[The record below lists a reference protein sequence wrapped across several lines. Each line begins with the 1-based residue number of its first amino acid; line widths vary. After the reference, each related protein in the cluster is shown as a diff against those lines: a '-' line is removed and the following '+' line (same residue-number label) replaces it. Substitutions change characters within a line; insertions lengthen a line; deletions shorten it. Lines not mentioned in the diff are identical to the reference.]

1 MNIGPRLIKAGIVLA
16 DPNTGNVLKVIA
28 LQYNPETLTRSLK
41 AQIASTGSE
50 HQVTATRYTG
60 AAVETM
66 KVDAQIDATD
76 QLAASDPTAISLG
89 IHPQLAV
96 LETLVY
102 PASATLTAN
111 NAMASSGVLEVLPVE
126 APLTLFVWSKQRI
139 TPVQISDISVT
150 EELFDPTLN
159 PIRAKVSLS
168 LRVLTIDDYGFSTP
182 GGTFFMSYLQNKEQ
196 LAARVGS
203 AAMSTLGVSSL

>member
-1 MNIGPRLIKAGIVLA
+1 MSIGPRLIKAGIVLA
-16 DPNTGNVLKVIA
+16 DPNTGTVLRVIA

-50 HQVTATRYTG
+50 HQVIATRFTG
-60 AAVETM
+60 AAVETI
-66 KVDAQIDATD
+66 KVDAEIDATD

-89 IHPQLAV
+89 VHPQLAL
-96 LETLVY
+96 LETLIY
-102 PASATLTAN
+102 PASSTLIAN
-111 NAMASSGVLEVLPVE
+111 NAMASSGQLEVLPVE
-126 APLTLFVWSKQRI
+126 APLALFVWSKQRI

-150 EELFDPTLN
+150 EEMFDPTLN

-168 LRVLTIDDYGFSTP
+168 LRVLTIDDLGFATP

-196 LAARVGS
+196 LAARTGS